1 MWESYQTVGKKFR
14 ASVEIRDNAVEG
26 GSIILHSSPHT
37 KKIDAEQEAAK
48 IAIEHLKDM
57 FNFEVDDFNLHD
69 KEMYRQHLEQVDFA
83 LVEALQENKALKDEI
98 VKIQTKA
105 KDAKIMN

>member
-1 MWESYQTVGKKFR
+1 MENQNASIVIKISFKNLLHEIVEKFHMAPPIWESHQTVGKKFQ
-14 ASVEIRDNAVEG
+14 ASVEIRHNAVEG
-26 GSIILHSSPHT
+26 SSIKLHSSPHT

-69 KEMYRQHLEQVDFA
+69 NEMYR
-83 LVEALQENKALKDEI
+83 
-98 VKIQTKA
+98 
-105 KDAKIMN
+105 